1 MTCEVMVATT
11 QAQYGGR
18 MAAHALLRDWRTRR
32 RMSQQEVS
40 DRCGVSTRHLSYVE
54 TGRSTP
60 SPELVLLLAETFDV
74 PLRERNNLLVAA
86 GHAPRYHETSWDA
99 PGMAE
104 ARQAV
109 EQYLAAL
116 EPAPAVAVDRMWN
129 LVSGNAAVGIFM
141 EGVAPELLL
150 PIPNVIR
157 LTLHPDGLQPRVVNF
172 DETATEVLR
181 RLDRQVALTGDGE
194 LARLLEEVSQYPGV
208 PAIEGIE
215 EPGAIF
221 LPIRMMHEGTEL
233 AFVSAITTFG
243 TAVDIS
249 LAELAIETFMPAD
262 AVTRQ
267 RLVELQ

>member
-1 MTCEVMVATT
+1 MTCEVMVTT
-11 QAQYGGR
+11 TSRLYGVA
-18 MAAHALLRDWRTRR
+18 MAANALLRDWRTRR

-74 PLRERNNLLVAA
+74 PLRERNNLLVAS

-99 PGMAE
+99 PDMAA
-104 ARQAV
+104 ARDAV
-109 EQYLAAL
+109 EHYLAAL
-116 EPAPAVAVDRMWN
+116 EPAPAVAVDRLWN
-129 LVSGNAAVGIFM
+129 LVSANASVGIFID
-141 EGVAPELLL
+141 GVSPDLVL
-150 PIPNVIR
+150 PTPNVIR

-172 DETATEVLR
+172 EETATEVVR
-181 RLDRQVALTGDGE
+181 RLDRQVALTGDAE
-194 LARLLEEVSQYPGV
+194 LAELLDEVKKYPGV
-208 PAIEGIE
+208 PVVHGVE

-221 LPIRMMHEGTEL
+221 LPIRMLHEGEEL
-233 AFVSAITTFG
+233 SFVSAITTFG

-262 AVTRQ
+262 PLTRD
-267 RLVELQ
+267 RLYDLA